1 MIRLYGYIKRAMEFE
16 KGLMNF
22 IVQKK
27 KNSSKIR
34 YLSEEVLLIGNL
46 RCMQGKRTEKKSELL
61 LFS

>member
-1 MIRLYGYIKRAMEFE
+1 MEFE